1 MRSRDRHSRVER
13 DARLRRTR
21 ANAHLE
27 RVRSRRSAGNRS
39 APRRGAPRRALAAA
53 LLAGLAAG
61 ALWGN
66 ALVAAA
72 GRGPD
77 GAQRSVG
84 AIAVRGAQ
92 HLSPRE
98 IAGASGVA
106 PGAALAAVQPRAVE
120 AQLEDHAWIASARVV
135 RMPGGTLLVSVVERT
150 ALAGI
155 ELGAPPRPYAVD
167 ATGAPFAAADREIL
181 EGLPRLTATGSVLP
195 HQPSARLADAVH
207 LAYRLPEIG
216 LALPAEVSIAAEN
229 DPEGFALRLA
239 SLAPRFVLGRED
251 LNERLEQLAHLLA
264 RRPDAVAQAS
274 SVDLRFADQV
284 VLRNEPTPRGAASA
298 PGGRPA
304 PFNRRPAG

>member
-1 MRSRDRHSRVER
+1 MMPRNRHSRVER
-13 DARLRRTR
+13 DAHLRRAR

-27 RVRSRRSAGNRS
+27 RVRSRRSAGSRS
-39 APRRGAPRRALAAA
+39 AAPRGISRRAWTAA
-53 LLAGLAAG
+53 LLAGLIAG
-61 ALWGN
+61 ALWGDT
-66 ALVAAA
+66 LLAAA
-72 GRGPD
+72 GRGSD
-77 GAQRSVG
+77 GAQRSIG
-84 AIAVRGAQ
+84 AIAVCGAQ

-106 PGAALAAVQPRAVE
+106 PGAALAAVEPRAVE
-120 AQLEDHAWIASARVV
+120 AQLEDHAWIASARVA
-135 RMPGGTLLVSVVERT
+135 RMPGGTLLVGVVERT

-167 ATGAPFAAADREIL
+167 ATGAPFAAADRETL
-181 EGLPRLTATGSVLP
+181 AGLPHLAAAGSVLP
-195 HQPSARLADAVH
+195 HQPSARLADAVR
-207 LAYRLPEIG
+207 LAYRLPEVG
-216 LALPAEVSIAAEN
+216 LALPTEVSIAAED

-251 LNERLEQLAHLLA
+251 LNKRLEQLAQLLA

-284 VLRNEPTPRGAASA
+284 VLRTEPTPGGAASA
-298 PGGRPA
+298 LGGRPA